1 MQKILVEQQLQTDR
15 IMQKFNAMTEEFDD
29 FKKKEL
35 SHMEDCIL
43 ELLLQPAAHRI
54 QVSHRVASMA

>member
-1 MQKILVEQQLQTDR
+1 
-15 IMQKFNAMTEEFDD
+15 MTEEFDD